1 MPIASAQV
9 IDNEKLS
16 PMLQLIKID
25 PEAISFLR
33 EGDLIEAKFL
43 TRTPK
48 MVYFDLGKFGTGVV
62 YGSELMNA
70 KNILK
75 KLNVGDAISAK
86 IVSTENEEGFI
97 ELSLADAHQQKEWQ
111 EIKEAMG
118 KGEVLTV
125 KIKGANSG
133 GLVADIKSIKAFL
146 PVSQLAGDHYPRV
159 ESGDKQEI
167 INELR
172 KLVNT
177 DLKVKIIDFNIRSE
191 KLIISEKETV
201 EEDIKKLVSQ
211 YKAGDVI
218 SGIVSGVTN
227 FGVFVKFADQPMIEG
242 LVHISELD
250 HRLID
255 HPKEV
260 AKIGDEIKVKIL
272 EIKDAQVLL
281 SLKALKSN
289 PWEQASEKFKAG
301 DIIKGTA
308 YKFNPL
314 GSVINL
320 DYDLQ
325 GLIHVSEFGG
335 LDEMKKQLEIGKEY
349 QFVVDAV
356 KPEERRIILKIAPK

>member
-1 MPIASAQV
+1 
-9 IDNEKLS
+9 
-16 PMLQLIKID
+16 MLQLIKTD

-43 TRTPK
+43 VKMPK
-48 MVYFDLGKFGTGVV
+48 IVYFDLDKFGTGVI

-70 KNILK
+70 KDILK
-75 KLNVGDAISAK
+75 KLKVGDAISAK
-86 IVSTENEEGFI
+86 IVSTENEDGFV
-97 ELSLADAHQQKEWQ
+97 ELSLADAHQQKEWRG
-111 EIKEAMG
+111 IKEAME

-133 GLVADIKSIKAFL
+133 GLVADIKSLKAFL
-146 PVSQLAGDHYPRV
+146 PVSQLAGEHYPRV

-167 INELR
+167 INELK
-172 KLVNT
+172 KLVNM
-177 DLKVKIIDFNIRSE
+177 DLKVKIIDFNVRSE

-218 SGIVSGVTN
+218 NGVVSGVTN
-227 FGVFVKFADQPMIEG
+227 FGVFVKFVDQPAIEG
-242 LVHISELD
+242 LIHISELD
-250 HRLID
+250 YRLID

-260 AKIGDEIKVKIL
+260 AKIGDGIKVKII

-289 PWEQASEKFKAG
+289 PWEYAGEKFKAG
-301 DIIKGTA
+301 DAVKGTA

-314 GSVINL
+314 GAVINL

-335 LDEMKKQLEIGKEY
+335 LEEMKKRLEVGKEY
-349 QFVVDAV
+349 RFVIDAV
-356 KPEERRIILKIAPK
+356 KPEERRIILKTAPK